1 MTKKI
6 KSKEIVLWLKE
17 EQNKLQKKFKKMITK
32 QSENIYDFR
41 GIWIDVTKRM
51 NELQYRMLLLK
62 TKIPIVCKMCGA
74 KENIRGFQMSVHH
87 IDGDHDNNLIENL
100 VWICESCHQYLHN
113 PKGINSEMVIIDGY
127 KKESRK

>member
-41 GIWIDVTKRM
+41 GIWIDVTK
-51 NELQYRMLLLK
+51 
-62 TKIPIVCKMCGA
+62 G
-74 KENIRGFQMSVHH
+74 
-87 IDGDHDNNLIENL
+87 
-100 VWICESCHQYLHN
+100 
-113 PKGINSEMVIIDGY
+113 
-127 KKESRK
+127 